1 MILRSTSLLL
11 REQIKTVDISF
22 NIKLDSPCFPFCFA
36 WGGVK
41 HRKCAAKQTG
51 KYIYEKMKIQFT
63 GFKGELLVLADEPKK
78 KKNQDQD
85 IACLKIN
92 SNI

>member
-1 MILRSTSLLL
+1 
-11 REQIKTVDISF
+11 
-22 NIKLDSPCFPFCFA
+22 
-36 WGGVK
+36 
-41 HRKCAAKQTG
+41 
-51 KYIYEKMKIQFT
+51 MKIQFT

-78 KKNQDQD
+78 KNQDQD